1 MQITEKKSGC
11 FGRFRFERSLT
22 FVLLFDQLFLPKNMH
37 LAEPRSFRL
46 STSTLSVRSPLFNQH
61 LASLSNGTPRKK
73 VISAM
78 AAERMI
84 LSAHIATQKCYA
96 KMLAKRNLSC
106 CAANANY
113 KLQFM
118 LNFATSRFSASSSRV
133 SMAVRQARSSSLF
146 LRSSSSDASAS
157 PARSGHDFCELLAF
171 VSAAAC
177 DERVLAGVAGGRE
190 I

>member
-1 MQITEKKSGC
+1 MFFIVILNFYC
-11 FGRFRFERSLT
+11 RFMFY
-22 FVLLFDQLFLPKNMH
+22 
-37 LAEPRSFRL
+37 
-46 STSTLSVRSPLFNQH
+46 SVYNYLWVR
-61 LASLSNGTPRKK
+61 ACTPRKK

-118 LNFATSRFSASSSRV
+118 LNFAISRFSASSSRV
-133 SMAVRQARSSSLF
+133 SMAVRKARSFSLF

-157 PARSGHDFCELLAF
+157 PARSGHDFCELLSPATL
-171 VSAAAC
+171 SARVCRVAA
-177 DERVLAGVAGGRE
+177 RVDVGVVFGG
-190 I
+190 